1 MLKLFGLVVMVLAG
15 SGLQAA
21 GAGDAALKKDML
33 YAQARVVL
41 LSAGWS
47 PSPQEPA
54 QSTEQRCGARVEICG
69 AYPETDA
76 CSGTGMGFCAFRF
89 RNAQGSILAITT
101 TGEELADLTVYDWR
115 YE

>member
-1 MLKLFGLVVMVLAG
+1 MYRLCGLVFMLFAG
-15 SGLQAA
+15 SVLQAA
-21 GAGDAALKKDML
+21 SSDSATLEKDMP
-33 YAQARVVL
+33 YAQARLAL

-47 PSPQEPA
+47 PSPQEPE
-54 QSTEQRCGARVEICG
+54 QSAEQRCGVRIEICG
-69 AYPETDA
+69 AYPETEA

-115 YE
+115 NE